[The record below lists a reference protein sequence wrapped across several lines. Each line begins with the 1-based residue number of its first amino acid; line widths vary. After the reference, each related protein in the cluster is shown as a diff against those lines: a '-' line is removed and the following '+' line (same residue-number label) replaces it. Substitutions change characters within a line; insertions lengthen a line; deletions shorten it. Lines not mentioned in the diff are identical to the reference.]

1 MSMAT
6 GINRRMGF
14 YERYVKRML
23 DIICSLLTILLFCW
37 LYAIIAIVVRVKMG
51 SPVLFRQPRPGLID
65 PRTGRERIFTMYKFR
80 TMTDAR
86 DENGNLLPDEQR
98 LPRFGKMLRATS
110 LDEIPEVFN
119 ILLGDMSIIGPR
131 PQLVRDMVFM
141 SDADRMRHTARPG
154 LSGLAQINGRN
165 AVTWEQK
172 FAWDLKYIERVTFL
186 GDMRIVLKTI
196 GKVFGK
202 KESLEELDITL
213 DYGDALL
220 QEGKVSREEYD
231 RLQARA
237 RTLLWE
243 YEGSR

>member
-6 GINRRMGF
+6 GIWRRMGF

-172 FAWDLKYIERVTFL
+172 FAWDLKYIEKVTFL

-196 GKVFGK
+196 GKVFWK
-202 KESLEELDITL
+202 KESQEELDVTL

-220 QEGKVSREEYD
+220 KEGKVSREEYD
-231 RLQARA
+231 RRQARA
-237 RTLLWE
+237 RTLLRE